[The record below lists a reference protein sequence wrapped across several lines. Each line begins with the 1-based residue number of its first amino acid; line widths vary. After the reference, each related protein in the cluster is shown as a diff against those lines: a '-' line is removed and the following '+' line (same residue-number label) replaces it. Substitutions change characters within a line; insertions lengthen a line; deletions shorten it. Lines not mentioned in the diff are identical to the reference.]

1 MPNPSDRLSIAALY
15 ALEAASGFLRSGPV
29 AVLSGA
35 GLSTD
40 SGIPDYRGE
49 GRIAR
54 HPMTFDLFLSGVQ
67 AQQRYWS
74 RSFVGYSRI
83 ATAAPNSGHFA
94 VANAEQAGLVA
105 GVITQNVDGLHQA
118 AGSSEVLDL
127 HGRLDKVI
135 CLACREVVSRELVDQ
150 WIAELNPS
158 LSRDVSFEYTP
169 DGDAE
174 IDFNADFRIP
184 MCRRCNGTLKP
195 DVVFFGEQVPIERVQ
210 RATRLVE
217 ETSALVVAGSSLA
230 VNSGLRFAR
239 MAHKLNKPV
248 VVVNI
253 GPTKADEFATAK
265 IEANTSDALEVLF
278 ND

>member
-1 MPNPSDRLSIAALY
+1 
-15 ALEAASGFLRSGPV
+15 
-29 AVLSGA
+29 
-35 GLSTD
+35 
-40 SGIPDYRGE
+40 
-49 GRIAR
+49 
-54 HPMTFDLFLSGVQ
+54 
-67 AQQRYWS
+67 
-74 RSFVGYSRI
+74 
-83 ATAAPNSGHFA
+83 
-94 VANAEQAGLVA
+94 
-105 GVITQNVDGLHQA
+105 
-118 AGSSEVLDL
+118 
-127 HGRLDKVI
+127 
-135 CLACREVVSRELVDQ
+135 
-150 WIAELNPS
+150 
-158 LSRDVSFEYTP
+158 
-169 DGDAE
+169 
-174 IDFNADFRIP
+174 
-184 MCRRCNGTLKP
+184 MCRSCNGTLKP